1 MSETLTAK
9 REGVVA
15 VLPGTVEEAQFEQI
29 YCPGCQHARELA
41 EQVAKLKF
49 RADEHDGRFVAVEH
63 FARETDDEVEDL
75 VARVAELEAAHKRL
89 VEYVKFR
96 AELAP

>member
-29 YCPGCQHARELA
+29 YCPGCQQHC
-41 EQVAKLKF
+41 
-49 RADEHDGRFVAVEH
+49 HNGCS
-63 FARETDDEVEDL
+63 
-75 VARVAELEAAHKRL
+75 
-89 VEYVKFR
+89 
-96 AELAP
+96 

>member
-29 YCPGCQHARELA
+29 YCPGCQHARDLETR
-41 EQVAKLKF
+41 VAKL
-49 RADEHDGRFVAVEH
+49 
-63 FARETDDEVEDL
+63 
-75 VARVAELEAAHKRL
+75 EAAYKRL
-89 VEYVKFR
+89 RRYVKFR